1 MEELK
6 NIVIQTLES
15 NGILGNLRAQLR
27 SSVFKVID
35 SQDKNL
41 KDGCGFQWENPLA
54 PKIVETAEGMMCIDI
69 IREFLEFYRMDYTL
83 STFLPECSLSQEP
96 KSRPELEE
104 KLGVTQSNSSMPL
117 LMNLILN
124 FQKGVTSSKAGSP
137 SGPKVN
143 NLVDESSSK
152 KEKPDIDEQL
162 WDSSGNNNK
171 DLKPYMNAEKENTS
185 TQEQAK
191 KPIPEPT
198 SSDKNSLSA
207 LGDLPSLSGK
217 KGGLQ
222 PLDFNPKEED
232 KHDDSVEG
240 EKKKLDD
247 IDKKL
252 KEFGS
257 DSMQIEVPKASPEKP
272 KKPAPA
278 KVEDDYEDDFED
290 DIVEDLPVEDFDV
303 DDHKEKDNLAE
314 SGVSAS
320 QSMGM
325 DPSVTSLDIE
335 GYDYVEQAVVNSPYK
350 I

>member
-27 SSVFKVID
+27 ASVFKVID

-54 PKIVETAEGMMCIDI
+54 PKIIETAEGMMWIDL

-96 KSRPELEE
+96 KTRTEMEE
-104 KLGVTQSNSSMPL
+104 KIGLPQWNTSMPL
-117 LMNLILN
+117 LMHLILW
-124 FQKGVTSSKAGSP
+124 FQKGVT
-137 SGPKVN
+137 
-143 NLVDESSSK
+143 
-152 KEKPDIDEQL
+152 
-162 WDSSGNNNK
+162 NNK
-171 DLKPYMNAEKENTS
+171 NASPGVPKTNNFVEESEPKGDLLWEKNKNMDIKPHLENKENTGN
-185 TQEQAK
+185 K
-191 KPIPEPT
+191 KPMA
-198 SSDKNSLSA
+198 SLT
-207 LGDLPSLSGK
+207 DLPPLTQK

-232 KHDDSVEG
+232 KFDDSVEK
-240 EKKKLDD
+240 EKKKLTEV
-247 IDKKL
+247 DKKL
-252 KEFGS
+252 KEFEAPKT
-257 DSMQIEVPKASPEKP
+257 IEIKNQKP
-272 KKPAPA
+272 KDDEY
-278 KVEDDYEDDFED
+278 EDDDFED
-290 DIVEDLPVEDFDV
+290 DIAEDLPVEDIDAEYG
-303 DDHKEKDNLAE
+303 KEKDQFAE
-314 SGVSAS
+314 SGVSQS

-335 GYDYVEQAVVNSPYK
+335 GYDYVEQAVINSPYK